1 MARFRHYIPL
11 HQEECFLDNNTI
23 QTLKSVMNEVL
34 DEKLSGFKTELVD
47 TMDKKLESLENRMDE
62 KLESLENRMDEK
74 LEKLE
79 NKMVNTMDEKLRDS
93 ENLLL
98 EEMER
103 TRTILEDKI
112 SIVQKNVDDLN
123 QYYRVA
129 RLESDNLSLVIGTV
143 QNLTKRVEEL
153 ERKTA

>member
-1 MARFRHYIPL
+1 M
-11 HQEECFLDNNTI
+11 DNENL
-23 QTLKSVMNEVL
+23 QTLKSLMSEIL
-34 DEKLSGFKTELVD
+34 DEKLHNF
-47 TMDKKLESLENRMDE
+47 ENRMDE
-62 KLESLENRMDEK
+62 KLDNLESRMDEMLDNLESRMDEK
-74 LEKLE
+74 LDNLE
-79 NKMVNTMDEKLRDS
+79 NRMINTMDVKLRDS

-103 TRTILEDKI
+103 TRTILENKI
-112 SIVQKNVDDLN
+112 SDVQKNIDDLN

>member
-1 MARFRHYIPL
+1 M
-11 HQEECFLDNNTI
+11 
-23 QTLKSVMNEVL
+23 
-34 DEKLSGFKTELVD
+34 DEKLD
-47 TMDKKLESLENRMDE
+47 NLESRMDE
-62 KLESLENRMDEK
+62 KLDNLESRMDEK
-74 LEKLE
+74 LDNLE
-79 NKMVNTMDEKLRDS
+79 NRMINTMDVKLRDS

-103 TRTILEDKI
+103 TRTILENKI
-112 SIVQKNVDDLN
+112 SDVQKNIDDLN

>member
-1 MARFRHYIPL
+1 M
-11 HQEECFLDNNTI
+11 DNNTI

-47 TMDKKLESLENRMDE
+47 TMDKKLESLENRMDEKLESLENRMDE

>member
-1 MARFRHYIPL
+1 M
-11 HQEECFLDNNTI
+11 DNENL
-23 QTLKSVMNEVL
+23 QTLKSLMSEIL
-34 DEKLSGFKTELVD
+34 DEKLHNF
-47 TMDKKLESLENRMDE
+47 ENRMDE
-62 KLESLENRMDEK
+62 KLDNLESRMDENLDNLESRMDEK
-74 LEKLE
+74 LDNLE
-79 NKMVNTMDEKLRDS
+79 NRMINTMDVKLRDS

-103 TRTILEDKI
+103 TRTILENKI
-112 SIVQKNVDDLN
+112 SDVQKNIDDLN

>member
-1 MARFRHYIPL
+1 M
-11 HQEECFLDNNTI
+11 DNENL
-23 QTLKSVMNEVL
+23 QTLKSLMSEIL
-34 DEKLSGFKTELVD
+34 DEKLHNF
-47 TMDKKLESLENRMDE
+47 ENRMDE
-62 KLESLENRMDEK
+62 KLDNLESRMDEK
-74 LEKLE
+74 LDNLESRMDEKLDNLE
-79 NKMVNTMDEKLRDS
+79 NRMINTMDVKLRDS

-103 TRTILEDKI
+103 TRTILENKI
-112 SIVQKNVDDLN
+112 SDVQKNINDLN

-143 QNLTKRVEEL
+143 HNLTKRVEEL

>member
-1 MARFRHYIPL
+1 M
-11 HQEECFLDNNTI
+11 DNNTI

-47 TMDKKLESLENRMDE
+47 TMDK

>member
-1 MARFRHYIPL
+1 M
-11 HQEECFLDNNTI
+11 DNENL
-23 QTLKSVMNEVL
+23 QTLKSLMSEIL
-34 DEKLSGFKTELVD
+34 DEKLHNF
-47 TMDKKLESLENRMDE
+47 ENRMDE
-62 KLESLENRMDEK
+62 KLDNLESRMDEK
-74 LEKLE
+74 LDNLE
-79 NKMVNTMDEKLRDS
+79 NRMINTMDVKLRDS

-98 EEMER
+98 EETER
-103 TRTILEDKI
+103 TRTILENKI
-112 SIVQKNVDDLN
+112 SDVQKNIDDLN

>member
-1 MARFRHYIPL
+1 M
-11 HQEECFLDNNTI
+11 DNNTI

-47 TMDKKLESLENRMDE
+47 TMDK

-129 RLESDNLSLVIGTV
+129 RLENDNLSLVIGAV

>member
-1 MARFRHYIPL
+1 M
-11 HQEECFLDNNTI
+11 DNENL
-23 QTLKSVMNEVL
+23 QTLKSLMSEIL
-34 DEKLSGFKTELVD
+34 DEKLHNF
-47 TMDKKLESLENRMDE
+47 ENRMDE
-62 KLESLENRMDEK
+62 KLDNLESRMDEK
-74 LEKLE
+74 LDNLE
-79 NKMVNTMDEKLRDS
+79 NRMINTLDVKLRDS

-103 TRTILEDKI
+103 TRTILENKI
-112 SIVQKNVDDLN
+112 SDVQKNIDDLN

>member
-1 MARFRHYIPL
+1 M
-11 HQEECFLDNNTI
+11 DNNTI

-47 TMDKKLESLENRMDE
+47 TMDKKLESLENRMDK
-62 KLESLENRMDEK
+62 KLESLENKMVNTMDEK

-103 TRTILEDKI
+103 TRTILENKI

-123 QYYRVA
+123 QYYRVS
-129 RLESDNLSLVIGTV
+129 RLENDNLSLVIGAV

>member
-1 MARFRHYIPL
+1 M
-11 HQEECFLDNNTI
+11 DNNTI

-62 KLESLENRMDEK
+62 KLE
-74 LEKLE
+74 KLE

-98 EEMER
+98 EEMDICMVCIFNGKQR
-103 TRTILEDKI
+103 HITACLFKLIMKFFSLSKRHSMIII
-112 SIVQKNVDDLN
+112 SMNN
-123 QYYRVA
+123 
-129 RLESDNLSLVIGTV
+129 
-143 QNLTKRVEEL
+143 
-153 ERKTA
+153 

>member
-1 MARFRHYIPL
+1 M
-11 HQEECFLDNNTI
+11 DNENL
-23 QTLKSVMNEVL
+23 QTLKSLMSEIL
-34 DEKLSGFKTELVD
+34 DEKLHNF
-47 TMDKKLESLENRMDE
+47 ENRMDE
-62 KLESLENRMDEK
+62 KLDNLESRMDEK
-74 LEKLE
+74 LDNLE
-79 NKMVNTMDEKLRDS
+79 NRMINTMDVKLRDS

-103 TRTILEDKI
+103 TRTILENKI
-112 SIVQKNVDDLN
+112 SDVQKNIDDLN

>member
-1 MARFRHYIPL
+1 M
-11 HQEECFLDNNTI
+11 DNNTI

>member
-1 MARFRHYIPL
+1 M
-11 HQEECFLDNNTI
+11 DNENL
-23 QTLKSVMNEVL
+23 QTLKSLMSEIL
-34 DEKLSGFKTELVD
+34 DEKLHNF
-47 TMDKKLESLENRMDE
+47 ENRMDE
-62 KLESLENRMDEK
+62 KLDNLESRMDEK
-74 LEKLE
+74 LDNLESRMDETLDNLE
-79 NKMVNTMDEKLRDS
+79 NRMINTMDVKLRDS

-103 TRTILEDKI
+103 TRTILENKI
-112 SIVQKNVDDLN
+112 SDVQKNIDDLN

>member
-1 MARFRHYIPL
+1 M
-11 HQEECFLDNNTI
+11 DNNTI

-47 TMDKKLESLENRMDE
+47 TMDKKLESLENRMDK

>member
-1 MARFRHYIPL
+1 M
-11 HQEECFLDNNTI
+11 DNNTI

-62 KLESLENRMDEK
+62 KLE
-74 LEKLE
+74 KLE
-79 NKMVNTMDEKLRDS
+79 NKIVNTMDEKLRDS

-129 RLESDNLSLVIGTV
+129 RLENDNL
-143 QNLTKRVEEL
+143 
-153 ERKTA
+153 